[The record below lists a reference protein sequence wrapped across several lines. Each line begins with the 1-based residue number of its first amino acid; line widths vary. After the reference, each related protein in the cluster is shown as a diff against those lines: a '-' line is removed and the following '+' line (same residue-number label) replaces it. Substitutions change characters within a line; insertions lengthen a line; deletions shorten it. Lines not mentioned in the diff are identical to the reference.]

1 MFVLVLPGL
10 WENGRHAQLTVD
22 KVQDT
27 ILFGLDADPDLDPG
41 SVLKIMDPGFVLHK
55 INSDLDPGFVL
66 YIMDSDL
73 DLGSVL
79 YKMNPNLGSLL

>member
-22 KVQDT
+22 KVHDNIQ
-27 ILFGLDADPDLDPG
+27 FGLDADPDLDPG

-55 INSDLDPGFVL
+55 MDSDLDPGSVL

-79 YKMNPNLGSLL
+79 YKVNPNLGSLL